1 MKKKKKKM
9 IDSSFLASFFFFV
22 CFFPPKVREEIEALL
37 GFGKDAQKVEI
48 FIEAKLQG
56 N

>member
-1 MKKKKKKM
+1 M
-9 IDSSFLASFFFFV
+9 IDSSFLASFFFSLV
-22 CFFPPKVREEIEALL
+22 FFPPKVSEEIEALL
-37 GFGKDAQKVEI
+37 GFGKDAQNVEI